1 HFTVLV
7 KNSDSTPRKL
17 QAGVPQGG
25 ILAPIIFV
33 LYMNDIPQVRNIM
46 ISVYADDTAILS
58 QGKTPDKAIV
68 PFQNYLKYL
77 EAWLVRWKIKL
88 NVDKT
93 EAILFNKKIDDWPK
107 VKVYGTPIEWKKE
120 VKYLGVVLDKQLN
133 FRAHTSLIKEKY
145 NKAFRAQYSLIC
157 RNSSLNLNNKVLI
170 YLAYLRPILT
180 YASPIWACT
189 ARSNLRS
196 IQVLENKTLRMIAN
210 ARWYHR
216 NIDIRNA
223 LNVLSLQQFIQKLA
237 KIFYGKLPDI
247 NNPEITKIPVYDH
260 NDKQNR
266 KRPRM
271 TISL

>member
-1 HFTVLV
+1 M
-7 KNSDSTPRKL
+7 
-17 QAGVPQGG
+17 APQSNGG
-25 ILAPIIFV
+25 
-33 LYMNDIPQVRNIM
+33 
-46 ISVYADDTAILS
+46 
-58 QGKTPDKAIV
+58 
-68 PFQNYLKYL
+68 
-77 EAWLVRWKIKL
+77 E
-88 NVDKT
+88 
-93 EAILFNKKIDDWPK
+93 
-107 VKVYGTPIEWKKE
+107 
-120 VKYLGVVLDKQLN
+120 YLGVVLDKQLN

-223 LNVLSLQQFIQKLA
+223 LNVPSPQQFIQKLA

-260 NDKQNR
+260 NDKQNHGGACCPKELKPPQVVKSILTWHWGCLDQEGGSPEQRPSIAPRRVDVRHIR
-266 KRPRM
+266 KSR
-271 TISL
+271 LLGVHNFW

>member
-1 HFTVLV
+1 
-7 KNSDSTPRKL
+7 
-17 QAGVPQGG
+17 
-25 ILAPIIFV
+25 
-33 LYMNDIPQVRNIM
+33 MNDIPQVRNIM
-46 ISVYADDTAILS
+46 ISLYADDTAILS

-68 PFQNYLKYL
+68 PLQNYLKNL

-93 EAILFNKKIDDWPK
+93 EAILFNKKNDDWPK
-107 VKVYGTPIEWKKE
+107 

-145 NKAFRAQYSLIC
+145 NKVFRAQYSLIC
-157 RNSSLNLNNKVLI
+157 RNSSLNLNNKVLN

-180 YASPIWACT
+180 YASPNWACT

-223 LNVLSLQQFIQKLA
+223 LNVPSLQQFIQKLV
-237 KIFYGKLPDI
+237 KIFYGKLPDM
-247 NNPEITKIPVYDH
+247 NNPEITKIPVYNH

-271 TISL
+271 TI